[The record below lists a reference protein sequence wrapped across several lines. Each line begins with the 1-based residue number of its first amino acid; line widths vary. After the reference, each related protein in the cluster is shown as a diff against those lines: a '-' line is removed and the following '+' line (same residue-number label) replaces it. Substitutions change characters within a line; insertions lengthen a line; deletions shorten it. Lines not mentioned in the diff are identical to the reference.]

1 MRSDK
6 AEEEVAEL
14 MKKAEQ
20 LEVELDKTKE
30 ELVNNMIL
38 QLRWI
43 MMMERSGLSAGDL
56 FGIRMVCG
64 VVKWWLQHDV
74 VTSKV
79 WLCTQVVTTQR
90 LEDKEKGLQG
100 AELEVASLN
109 RCTQSW
115 AKEQCF
121 FWEKEE
127 T

>member
-38 QLRWI
+38 QLGCNDDGNHQLVTSLGS
-43 MMMERSGLSAGDL
+43 ECFVG
-56 FGIRMVCG
+56 
-64 VVKWWLQHDV
+64 WWLQHVV

-79 WLCTQVVTTQR
+79 
-90 LEDKEKGLQG
+90 
-100 AELEVASLN
+100 
-109 RCTQSW
+109 
-115 AKEQCF
+115 
-121 FWEKEE
+121 
-127 T
+127 

>member
-30 ELVNNMIL
+30 ELVINMTL
-38 QLRWI
+38 QLGWM
-43 MMMERSGLSAGDL
+43 MMMERLGSSAGDL

-64 VVKWWLQHDV
+64 VMI
-74 VTSKV
+74 VTCWSHFKSLTV
-79 WLCTQVVTTQR
+79 YPCTQVVTTQR

-109 RCTQSW
+109 RCIHS
-115 AKEQCF
+115 
-121 FWEKEE
+121 
-127 T
+127 